1 MKTFLSRRAF
11 VTSLSGTALAGT
23 ALRGALTGGLALR
36 AGAASAREVRASLS
50 GESLGDGV
58 LLIHGAGA
66 NVVALRDGAGL
77 VFVDGGLKANANALL
92 SLAQRELGA
101 RQAHALINTHWH
113 PEHTGLNELLGKQGA
128 RIIAHENTR
137 LWLST
142 TVRYEPDG
150 PPIGPLPAVARPNAT
165 TYASGE
171 LKVGDETLRYGYMS
185 QAHTD
190 GDLYVKLTRANVLVT
205 GGVVAGN
212 GWPTMDWVTGGWING
227 TVGGYRALIAQCD
240 DKTRVV
246 TASGDKLFTKA
257 DLQGELDILAKL
269 AEQLGKMM
277 RAGYAPADMLAAN
290 PAKDYVARMGEPTVF
305 LTASFKSLWP
315 RLAPDA

>member
-1 MKTFLSRRAF
+1 MKTFLSRRDF
-11 VTSLSGTALAGT
+11 VASLSGTAMAGAALAGMTLRAGT
-23 ALRGALTGGLALR
+23 AQ
-36 AGAASAREVRASLS
+36 AREARSSLTS
-50 GESLGDGV
+50 ESLGDGL
-58 LLIHGAGA
+58 LLIQGAGA
-66 NVVALRDGAGL
+66 NVVALRDAERL
-77 VFVDGGLKANANALL
+77 IFIDGGLKAHAGALL

-101 RQAHALINTHWH
+101 KRAHTLINTHWH
-113 PEHTGLNELLGKQGA
+113 PEQTGLNELLGKQGA

-150 PPIGPLPAVARPNAT
+150 PPIGPLPAFARPNAT
-165 TYASGE
+165 TYTSSDFKA
-171 LKVGDETLRYGYMS
+171 GDETVRYAYLL

-190 GDLYVKLTRANVLVT
+190 GDLYVKLAKANVLMT

-212 GWPTMDWVTGGWING
+212 GWPIMDWVTGGWING
-227 TVGGYRALIAQCD
+227 TVNGYRALIAQCD

-246 TASGDKLFTKA
+246 TANGAKLFTKA
-257 DLQGELDILAKL
+257 DLQAELDILAKL
-269 AEQLGKMM
+269 ADQLGKMM
-277 RAGYAPADMLAAN
+277 RAGYAPVDMLASN
-290 PAKDYVARMGEPTVF
+290 PARDYVARMGEPTAF